1 MISTPTATPEEI
13 GIPGAP
19 TTAPLHRVGLIGL
32 GNIGMHYAE
41 RLLKASDTLTV
52 HDRDPSRTELIV
64 EAGARAARS
73 SRELAELSETIVLA
87 LPSPQSVETELVGEG
102 GVLVAERKRLL
113 IVDASTI
120 DPDTSRRLYDKA
132 KTRGHDYL
140 EAPMSGGE
148 PGGAGQSGARAGT
161 VTFIVGGD
169 RPAFERARPVFDTL
183 GRHAI
188 HVGPIGTGNLVK
200 LISNLIAGL
209 NMAVMAEGFVLGA
222 AAGISH
228 ETLLEVFRHT
238 DAKSYTMFE
247 EFAPHLRANDYEGG
261 FPVDLMHKD
270 HRLATDLGRK
280 YGVPLPLNQLA
291 LEIYQICRSQG
302 HGRKSHAVVVEALA
316 DLAGVRLFNKSG

>member
-1 MISTPTATPEEI
+1 MDRRHPDNAWEAPDNDLDAHCHPRKRS
-13 GIPGAP
+13 GMPGAP
-19 TTAPLHRVGLIGL
+19 TTAHLHHVGLIGL

-52 HDRDPSRTELIV
+52 HDGDPNRIEVIV

-87 LPSPQSVETELVGEG
+87 LPSPQSVEKALLGEG

-120 DPDTSRRLYDKA
+120 DPDTSGRLYDAA
-132 KTRGHDYL
+132 KSRGHDYL

-148 PGGAGQSGARAGT
+148 PGGAGQSGAKAGT

-169 RPAFERARPVFDTL
+169 RPAFEAAPAPVFDAL

-188 HVGPIGTGNLVK
+188 HVGPIGTGNLVT

-209 NMAVMAEGFVLGA
+209 QHG
-222 AAGISH
+222 
-228 ETLLEVFRHT
+228 
-238 DAKSYTMFE
+238 
-247 EFAPHLRANDYEGG
+247 
-261 FPVDLMHKD
+261 
-270 HRLATDLGRK
+270 
-280 YGVPLPLNQLA
+280 
-291 LEIYQICRSQG
+291 G
-302 HGRKSHAVVVEALA
+302 HGRRLRARRRCRALA
-316 DLAGVRLFNKSG
+316 RDPARGVSAYRCQELHHVRGVRAASAGQ